1 MLARRSIA
9 PHWLGGVSEALTT
22 TAFPRDQRY
31 LVGVSGGVDSRVLL
45 QVLLQL
51 DFKDLV
57 VCHLDHNLRGPQ
69 SRADSAFVRRLADR
83 SGLAFYTEG
92 VTGPTS
98 FGSGGSVFGFP
109 GSGDIVGIAGTSF
122 LVVPS
127 TYTSGDPLMDTS
139 TYNNQTFSSLG
150 VTPGTYVWTWGTGAH
165 ADSYTL
171 QIGPATVPE
180 PASLTL
186 LGIGIA
192 GMAGYTW
199 RRKKQHATA

>member
-1 MLARRSIA
+1 MKRATLTLAALAVLLAGAARAQAGFLVTLLEQNGNVVATGSGTIDTA
-9 PHWLGGVSEALTT
+9 DLAGNVIDGLKPFIIPSQGYIITGVSA
-22 TAFPRDQRY
+22 RCID
-31 LVGVSGGVDSRVLL
+31 
-45 QVLLQL
+45 
-51 DFKDLV
+51 
-57 VCHLDHNLRGPQ
+57 
-69 SRADSAFVRRLADR
+69 
-83 SGLAFYTEG
+83 YTEG

-98 FGSGGSVFGFP
+98 FGSGDGAFGII
-109 GSGDIVGIAGTSF
+109 GSGDIVGIAGTSD

-139 TYNNQTFSSLG
+139 TYKNQTFSSLG
-150 VTPGTYVWTWGTGAH
+150 ATPGTYVWTWGTGAH

-192 GMAGYTW
+192 GMAGYAW

>member
-1 MLARRSIA
+1 MKRATLTLAALAALLAGTARAQAGFMVTLSEQNGNVVATGSGTIDTA
-9 PHWLGGVSEALTT
+9 DLGVNFMDFPKPFIIPSQGYIITGVSAPCT
-22 TAFPRDQRY
+22 
-31 LVGVSGGVDSRVLL
+31 V
-45 QVLLQL
+45 
-51 DFKDLV
+51 
-57 VCHLDHNLRGPQ
+57 
-69 SRADSAFVRRLADR
+69 
-83 SGLAFYTEG
+83 YTEG
-92 VTGPTS
+92 ITGPTS

-109 GSGDIVGIAGTSF
+109 GSGDMVGITPGTSLTSF